1 MTPRPMRFL
10 LNLSFRY
17 KVPLWGSLLIVGTA
31 AIISSTLLLGS
42 YQELKSDLLR
52 DATTQ
57 GRTMTASLFPAMLHD
72 QVWRAYEI
80 IRAPFGRE
88 SGEHPVQAE
97 SFVVLDQ
104 RGQVYVSTTPEAIPM
119 LADFRQLSPDYAALA
134 TAIAQPG
141 HDTKVLEPDGSEHLF
156 VTTPIREEQAHLG
169 TLVQIYSKKVLH
181 SRFQKSAEQAALTAV
196 LVIVLLLPLGW
207 YWGQRTAVP
216 LVRLTERMEELGR
229 RLPDNLAPELY
240 DYQDELGRLYHAYN
254 RTLQELRGKAEIERQ
269 MIHSERLAAIGKLT
283 AGIAHEINNPLL
295 GMLTAVNTLRHHGE
309 LNPRTLKTLTLL
321 ERGLIQIKDTVGAL
335 LVEAKVRSRDLSP
348 QDMED
353 VRTLIEP
360 QARARGVSLRWDS
373 QLSAPLPLPSTAV
386 RQVLIN
392 LLLNAVQA
400 SAPGGEVAVTIGTRS
415 GSDTSLALVVVNG
428 GEILTDM
435 QTAHL
440 FEPFA
445 NEDERGRG
453 LGLWVCYQIVRQL
466 GGNIAVQSDL
476 RDGAGR
482 TAFEVTLPLGAAQ

>member
-1 MTPRPMRFL
+1 MRFL

-31 AIISSTLLLGS
+31 MIISSTLLLRS
-42 YQELKSDLLR
+42 YGELKSDLLR

-57 GRTMTASLFPAMLHD
+57 GRTLAATLFPAILHD

-80 IRAPFGRE
+80 IKSPFGRE
-88 SGEHPVQAE
+88 AVEGPRQVE
-97 SFVVLDQ
+97 SLVVLDP
-104 RGQVYVSTTPEAIPM
+104 RGQVYVSTNPETLPM
-119 LADFRQLSPDYAALA
+119 LADFVRLSPEFAALSPIVSQ
-134 TAIAQPG
+134 TG
-141 HDTKVLEPDGSEHLF
+141 RETRVFEPQGSDHLF

-169 TLVQIYSKKVLH
+169 TLVQIYSKKLLR
-181 SRFQKSAEQAALTAV
+181 SRFQESAGQAALIAF

-229 RLPDNLAPELY
+229 RLPDELAPELY
-240 DYQDELGRLYHAYN
+240 DYQDELGRLYSAYN
-254 RTLQELRGKAEIERQ
+254 RTLQQLREKAQIEGQ
-269 MIHSERLAAIGKLT
+269 MVHSERLAAIGRLT
-283 AGIAHEINNPLL
+283 AGIAHEVNNPLL
-295 GMLTAVNTLRHHGE
+295 GMLTALNTLRHHDD
-309 LNPRTLKTLTLL
+309 LSPRTLKTLTLL
-321 ERGLIQIKDTVGAL
+321 ERGLMQIRDTVGAL
-335 LVEAKVRSRDLSP
+335 LVEAKVKSRDLSP
-348 QDMED
+348 QDLDD

-360 QARARGVSLRWDS
+360 QAREQGVSLRWDS
-373 QLSAPLPLPSTAV
+373 RLKGPLPLPSSSV

-400 SAPGGEVAVTIGTRS
+400 SGPGGEVGVVIAVA
-415 GSDTSLALVVVNG
+415 DASLSMIVVNG
-428 GEILTDM
+428 GRVLTDS

-445 NEDERGRG
+445 NAAERGRG

-466 GGNIAVQSDL
+466 GGNIEVESAMH
-476 RDGAGR
+476 DGAGR
-482 TAFEVTLPLGAAQ
+482 TSFRVILPFEAAP

>member
-1 MTPRPMRFL
+1 MRFL

-31 AIISSTLLLGS
+31 TIISTTLLLRS

-57 GRTMTASLFPAMLHD
+57 GRTMAATLFPAILHD
-72 QVWRAYEI
+72 QVWRAYETI
-80 IRAPFGRE
+80 KAPFGRE
-88 SGEHPVQAE
+88 SGESPVQAE
-97 SFVVLDQ
+97 SFVVLDR
-104 RGQVYVSTTPEAIPM
+104 RGQVYVSTSPEVIPM
-119 LADFRQLSPDYAALA
+119 LADFGQLSPEFAAL
-134 TAIAQPG
+134 TSAIAKPG
-141 HDTKVLEPDGSEHLF
+141 NETRVLEPDGSDHLF
-156 VTTPIREEQAHLG
+156 VATPIREEQGHLG
-169 TLVQIYSKKVLH
+169 TLVQIYSKKLLY
-181 SRFQKSAEQAALTAV
+181 SRFRQSAGQAALIALV
-196 LVIVLLLPLGW
+196 VIVLLLPLGW

-240 DYQDELGRLYHAYN
+240 DYQDELGRLYRAYN
-254 RTLQELRGKAEIERQ
+254 RTLQELRGKAEIERR

-295 GMLTAVNTLRHHGE
+295 GMLTALNTLRHHGE
-309 LNPRTLKTLTLL
+309 PGPRTLKTLSLL
-321 ERGLIQIKDTVGAL
+321 ERGLMQIKETVGAL
-335 LVEAKVRSRDLSP
+335 LVEAKVKSRDLLP

-360 QARARGVSLRWDS
+360 QARERGVSLRWDNRL
-373 QLSAPLPLPSTAV
+373 QDPLSLPSTSV

-400 SAPGGEVAVTIGTRS
+400 SVPGGEVEVLITS
-415 GSDTSLALVVVNG
+415 SDTTVTVVVVNG
-428 GEILTDM
+428 GQILTDT

-453 LGLWVCYQIVRQL
+453 LGLWVCYQIARQL
-466 GGNIAVQSDL
+466 GGDIAVESGL
-476 RDGAGR
+476 REGLGR
-482 TAFEVTLPLGAAQ
+482 TSFKVTLPVGAHR

>member
-1 MTPRPMRFL
+1 MRFL

-17 KVPLWGSLLIVGTA
+17 KVPLWGSLLIVATA
-31 AIISSTLLLGS
+31 TIISSTLLLRS
-42 YQELKSDLLR
+42 YEELKSDLLR
-52 DATTQ
+52 DAMSQ
-57 GRTMTASLFPAMLHD
+57 GRTMATTLFPAILHD

-80 IRAPFGRE
+80 IKAPFARE
-88 SGEHPVQAE
+88 AGDSPGQAE
-97 SFVVLDQ
+97 SFVVLDS
-104 RGQVYVSTTPEAIPM
+104 RGQVYVSTNPESLPM
-119 LADFRQLSPDYAALA
+119 LADFSRLSPEFAALLES
-134 TAIAQPG
+134 IARPG
-141 HDTKVLEPDGSEHLF
+141 SEARLLEPEGSDHLF

-181 SRFQKSAEQAALTAV
+181 SRFQKSAGQAALIAL
-196 LVIVLLLPLGW
+196 LVVVLLLPLGW

-240 DYQDELGRLYHAYN
+240 DYQDELGRLYRAYN
-254 RTLQELRGKAEIERQ
+254 RTLQELREKALIERR

-283 AGIAHEINNPLL
+283 AGIAHEINNPLV
-295 GMLTAVNTLRHHGE
+295 GMLTALDTLRHHGE

-321 ERGLIQIKDTVGAL
+321 ERGLMQIKDSVGAL
-335 LVEAKVRSRDLSP
+335 LVEAKVRSRDLLP
-348 QDMED
+348 QDVED

-360 QARARGVSLRWDS
+360 QAREQGVSLRWDS
-373 QLSAPLPLPSTAV
+373 RLEAPLPLPSSSV

-400 SAPGGEVAVTIGTRS
+400 SAPGGEVGVTITVAGTTLS
-415 GSDTSLALVVVNG
+415 MVVVNG
-428 GEILTDM
+428 GQILTEI

-445 NEDERGRG
+445 NADERGHG
-453 LGLWVCYQIVRQL
+453 LGLWVCYQIARQL
-466 GGNIAVQSDL
+466 GGDIAVESAM
-476 RDGAGR
+476 RDGLGR
-482 TAFEVTLPLGAAQ
+482 TSFSVTLPMGSPR

>member
-1 MTPRPMRFL
+1 MRFL

-17 KVPLWGSLLIVGTA
+17 KVPLWGSLLIIGTA
-31 AIISSTLLLGS
+31 AIISSTLLLRS

-57 GRTMTASLFPAMLHD
+57 GRTMATTLFPAMLHD

-80 IRAPFGRE
+80 IKAPFARD
-88 SGEHPVQAE
+88 SGDNPGQAE
-97 SFVVLDQ
+97 SFVVLDP
-104 RGQVYVSTTPEAIPM
+104 RGQVYVSSSPESIPM
-119 LADFRQLSPDYAALA
+119 LSDFKQFSPEFAAL
-134 TAIAQPG
+134 TEVIAQPG
-141 HDTKVLEPDGSEHLF
+141 NETRVLEPDASDHVF
-156 VTTPIREEQAHLG
+156 VATPIREEQARLG
-169 TLVQIYSKKVLH
+169 TLVQIYSKKVLQ
-181 SRFQKSAEQAALTAV
+181 SRFQKSARQAALIAL
-196 LVIVLLLPLGW
+196 LVIVLLLPIGW

-216 LVRLTERMEELGR
+216 LIRLTERMEELGR
-229 RLPDNLAPELY
+229 RLPDKLAPELY
-240 DYQDELGRLYHAYN
+240 DYEDELGRLYRAYN
-254 RTLQELRGKAEIERQ
+254 RTLQELREKAQIENQ
-269 MIHSERLAAIGKLT
+269 MIHSDRLAAIGKLT

-295 GMLTAVNTLRHHGE
+295 GMLTALNTLRHHGE

-321 ERGLIQIKDTVGAL
+321 ERGLMQIKDTVGAL
-335 LVEAKVRSRDLSP
+335 LVEAKVKSRDLLP

-360 QARARGVSLRWDS
+360 QAREKDLSLRWDS
-373 QLSAPLPLPSTAV
+373 LLNTPLALPSTSV

-400 SAPGGEVAVTIGTRS
+400 STPGGEVGVHIESSGTMLTMS
-415 GSDTSLALVVVNG
+415 VING
-428 GEILTDM
+428 GQVLSDR

-466 GGNIAVQSDL
+466 GGDVAVQSEL
-476 RDGAGR
+476 REGLPR
-482 TAFEVTLPLGAAQ
+482 TAFSVRLPIGAAA

>member
-1 MTPRPMRFL
+1 MRFL

-31 AIISSTLLLGS
+31 TIIATTLLLSS
-42 YQELKSDLLR
+42 YQELKSDLRR

-57 GRTMTASLFPAMLHD
+57 GRTMAATLFPAMLHD
-72 QVWRAYEI
+72 QVWRTYEI
-80 IRAPFGRE
+80 IKAPFSRE
-88 SGEHPVQAE
+88 PGDSPGQAE
-97 SFVVLDQ
+97 SFVVLD
-104 RGQVYVSTTPEAIPM
+104 RKGQVYVSTNPEDIPM
-119 LADFRQLSPDYAALA
+119 LADFRQLSPDFAALSGV
-134 TAIAQPG
+134 IERPG
-141 HDTKVLEPDGSEHLF
+141 REASVIEPDGSDHLF
-156 VTTPIREEQAHLG
+156 VATAIREEEAHLG
-169 TLVQIYSKKVLH
+169 TLVQIYSKKVLQ
-181 SRFQKSAEQAALTAV
+181 SRFQKSAGQAALIAV
-196 LVIVLLLPLGW
+196 LVIVLLLPIGW

-216 LVRLTERMEELGR
+216 LVRLTEQMEELGR
-229 RLPDNLAPELY
+229 RLPDDLAPELY

-254 RTLQELRGKAEIERQ
+254 RTLQELREKAQIENQ

-295 GMLTAVNTLRHHGE
+295 GMLTALNTLRHHGE

-321 ERGLIQIKDTVGAL
+321 ERGLMQIKDTVGAL
-335 LVEAKVRSRDLSP
+335 LVEAKVKSRDLLP

-360 QARARGVSLRWDS
+360 QAREKHLSLRWDS
-373 QLSAPLPLPSTAV
+373 LLHAPLSLPSTAV

-400 SAPGGEVAVTIGTRS
+400 STPGGEVGVHIASSGTML
-415 GSDTSLALVVVNG
+415 TMTVVNG
-428 GEILTDM
+428 GQVLSEM

-466 GGNIAVQSDL
+466 GGDIAVRSEL
-476 RDGAGR
+476 REGVGR
-482 TAFEVTLPLGAAQ
+482 TAFTVTLPIGAHE

>member
-1 MTPRPMRFL
+1 MRFL

-17 KVPLWGSLLIVGTA
+17 KVPLWGSLLIIGTA
-31 AIISSTLLLGS
+31 AIISSTLLLRS

-52 DATTQ
+52 DATNQ
-57 GRTMTASLFPAMLHD
+57 GRTMATTLFPAMLHD
-72 QVWRAYEI
+72 QVWRAYETI
-80 IRAPFGRE
+80 KAPFGRE
-88 SGEHPVQAE
+88 SGESPGQAE

-104 RGQVYVSTTPEAIPM
+104 RGRVYVSSNPEEIPM
-119 LADFRQLSPDYAALA
+119 LADFRQLSPEFAAL
-134 TAIAQPG
+134 TETVIQSG
-141 HDTKVLEPDGSEHLF
+141 NETRLLEPDGSDHLF
-156 VTTPIREEQAHLG
+156 VATPIREEQARLG
-169 TLVQIYSKKVLH
+169 TLVQIYSKKILQ
-181 SRFQKSAEQAALTAV
+181 SRFQKSAEQAALIAV
-196 LVIVLLLPLGW
+196 LVIVLLLPIGW

-216 LVRLTERMEELGR
+216 LVRLTEHMEELGR

-254 RTLQELRGKAEIERQ
+254 RTLQELREKAQIENQ
-269 MIHSERLAAIGKLT
+269 MIHSDRLAAIGKLT

-295 GMLTAVNTLRHHGE
+295 GMLTALNTLRHHGE

-321 ERGLIQIKDTVGAL
+321 ERGLMQIKDTVAAL
-335 LVEAKVRSRDLSP
+335 LVEAKVKSRDLSS

-360 QARARGVSLRWDS
+360 QAREKMVSLRWDS
-373 QLSAPLPLPSTAV
+373 DLSAPLALPSTSV

-400 SAPGGEVAVTIGTRS
+400 SAPGGEVGVHITFSSAMLTMS
-415 GSDTSLALVVVNG
+415 VVNG
-428 GEILTDM
+428 GQVLSDK

-453 LGLWVCYQIVRQL
+453 LGLWVCYQIVHQL
-466 GGNIAVQSDL
+466 GGDIAVESAL
-476 RDGAGR
+476 HDGLPR
-482 TAFEVTLPLGAAQ
+482 TSFKVTLPVGAAA